1 MAKFLPRLNSQTA
14 FQLDFMPLLMATVID
29 LQSHVT
35 ALHSIYLNGSIAYR
49 QATSDISDLNLTV
62 VLTAPLTMEEQH
74 RIASVSQTLRR
85 DYPVISTIDITWV
98 LLDEVLSITAIF
110 KWGFWLKHCSV
121 CLYGTNLSEQF
132 GDFEPCWEI
141 AKAFNHD
148 IAIALVA
155 IEQQIRR
162 TKSISEYQY
171 YCRCAGKK
179 MLRSCFMLVA
189 IYVDDWAYTDQQCA
203 DFFLMRYPDKATE
216 IERLFVLINGPQV
229 PKKASIFMLSQF
241 GAWIV
246 NEFNNIERKIG

>member
-1 MAKFLPRLNSQTA
+1 MAKFLPRLDSQTS
-14 FQLDFMPLLMATVID
+14 FQLDFMPLLMAVVTD
-29 LQSHVT
+29 LQSQLT

-49 QATSDISDLNLTV
+49 QATSGVSDLNLTV
-62 VLTAPLTMEEQH
+62 VITSPLTVEEQH
-74 RIASVSQTLRR
+74 RIACVSQTLSRN
-85 DYPVISTIDITWV
+85 YPVISAVDITWV
-98 LLDEVLSITAIF
+98 LLDDVLSIASIF
-110 KWGFWLKHCSV
+110 KWGFWLRHCSV

-148 IAIALVA
+148 IAAALVA

-162 TKSISEYQY
+162 TKSITEYQY

-189 IYVDDWAYTDQQCA
+189 IDVDGWAYTDQQCA
-203 DFFLMRYPDKATE
+203 NFFLARYPNKVTE